1 MTEALPDVLRCVIVA
16 LPAAWLTLGVLD
28 NILYP
33 SINRD
38 AVTDVLGM
46 TALADY
52 PKVEARVGHR
62 RLTSSRLVV
71 WLFRLI
77 VAGELAATLLLW
89 LAVLAL
95 AGAGFGWVGDGIAHT
110 LALIGLL
117 AFTGVWAA
125 FLIGGQWFYYWYGD
139 HGQHTH
145 MLAALWGLA
154 SMAALSI

>member
-1 MTEALPDVLRCVIVA
+1 MTEALPDVLRCIVVA

-28 NILYP
+28 NILHP

-38 AVTDVLGM
+38 VVTDVLGM
-46 TALADY
+46 NALADY
-52 PKVEARVGHR
+52 PKVQACVGHR
-62 RLTSSRLVV
+62 RITNSCVIG

-95 AGAGFGWVGDGIAHT
+95 AGAVFGCVGDGAAHM
-110 LALIGLL
+110 LGLIGLL

-145 MLAALWGLA
+145 LLAALWGLA
-154 SMAALSI
+154 SMAALSV